1 MRLRVE
7 YFDQNESFAAYL
19 PRVGQTTRS
28 FVSDDGASGWFLFEL
43 DEPFE
48 YQLKVNEAF
57 RFREI
62 VVTHF
67 LLRSR
72 WEGHDVGAIEP
83 TAVFVLLVEEGALP
97 VKEPIHVEDY
107 VHIAWGTCTR
117 EPGGV

>member
-7 YFDQNESFAAYL
+7 YSDQNKSFARYL

-28 FVSDDGASGWFLFEL
+28 FVSDDGTRGWFLFEL
-43 DEPFE
+43 EEPFE
-48 YQLKVNEAF
+48 YQLRMGEPL
-57 RFREI
+57 RFREV

-72 WEGHDVGAIEP
+72 WEGHELGALEP
-83 TAVFVLLVEEGALP
+83 TSVFVLLVEEGAVPL
-97 VKEPIHVEDY
+97 KEPIHVQDY
-107 VHIAWGTCTR
+107 VHVAWGMCTR